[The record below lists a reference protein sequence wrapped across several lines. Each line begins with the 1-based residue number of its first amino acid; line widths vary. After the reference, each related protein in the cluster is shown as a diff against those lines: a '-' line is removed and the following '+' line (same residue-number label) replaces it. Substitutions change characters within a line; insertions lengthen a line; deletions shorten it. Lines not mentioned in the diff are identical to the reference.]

1 MEFEYDNRSCHLISQ
16 EVTIYMERIE
26 AKPKINRK
34 ATATRYYDL
43 QDIFDELYANSVK
56 GKKFTSL
63 MPIIAS
69 EQNIKLAYRQIKANK
84 GSYTPGT
91 DGKTMAD
98 IENLTEEEYVSLI
111 QKKLSW
117 YKPKMVRRKD
127 IPKPNGK
134 TRPLGIPC
142 IEDRL
147 VQQCILQVLEPI
159 CEAKFSSHSH
169 GFRPNRSAEHAMQE
183 CYRLMQQS
191 HCTYVVEFDIKGF
204 FDNVNHRKL
213 MRQLWTLGIRD
224 TKLLQIIKAI
234 LHAPI
239 LLPNG
244 TAEHPTK
251 GTPQGGI
258 ISPLLANVVLNELD
272 WWISSQWQN
281 IYSVMKKPLKPKFNK
296 KGQRDFG
303 NEYHALRKTKL
314 KEMYIVRYADDF
326 RIFCKNLKDAQAI
339 MAAVSMWLKER
350 LKLDVSTEKTRI
362 VNLKKSYSE
371 FLGFKLKLQKKGKKR
386 VVDARMSDKAVANCT
401 KKLTEQIKL
410 MQHPKDNMNLYKIIW
425 VYNSMVQGI
434 QNYYGIANN
443 VTISLQKIQRA
454 VTTVMTN
461 RLNIT
466 KDGYIFNELLRKRYG
481 KSKQVRY
488 LIGQPLVPIGYYK
501 SRNPMALETGANQY
515 TPEGREILAKKVS
528 KSGDPEVLKYLM
540 ENPVRNR
547 SIEYNDNRLS
557 LFQAQKGRCA
567 VTQMPLTI
575 GDIHCHHK
583 IPISQGGTDK
593 YQNLVLLTTG
603 VHTLVHATQEET
615 IFQLLVANKLT
626 TEMLN
631 RLNKLRQQVG
641 NDAITI

>member
-1 MEFEYDNRSCHLISQ
+1 
-16 EVTIYMERIE
+16 MERINT
-26 AKPKINRK
+26 KPKINRK
-34 ATATRYYDL
+34 ATVTRYYDL
-43 QDIFDELYANSVK
+43 QDTFDELYAKSVQNK
-56 GKKFTSL
+56 EFTSL

-69 EQNIKLAYRQIKANK
+69 ERNIKLAYRQIKANK

-159 CEAKFSSHSH
+159 CEAKFNPHSH
-169 GFRPNRSAEHAMQE
+169 GFRPNRSAEHAIVE
-183 CYRLMQQS
+183 CNRLMQKS

-239 LLPNG
+239 LLPDG
-244 TAEHPTK
+244 TVEHPTK

-272 WWISSQWQN
+272 WWISSQWQDF
-281 IYSVMKKPLKPKFNK
+281 YHVMKNPPKPQFRKN
-296 KGQRDFG
+296 GQRILS
-303 NEYHALRKTKL
+303 NEYKVLRKTKL

-326 RIFCKNLKDAQAI
+326 RIFCKTRKEAQII
-339 MAAVSMWLKER
+339 MMAVSMWLKER

-386 VVDARMSDKAVANCT
+386 VADAQMSDKAVKNCT
-401 KKLTEQIKL
+401 KKLTDQIKL
-410 MQHPKDNMNLYKIIW
+410 MQRPKDNMKLYKIIW

-443 VTISLQKIQRA
+443 VTIGLRKIQRA
-454 VTTVMTN
+454 VMTVMTN
-461 RLNIT
+461 RLDIT
-466 KDGYIFNELLRKRYG
+466 KDGCIFNELLGKRYG

-488 LIGQPLVPIGYYK
+488 LIGQPLVPIGYCK
-501 SRNPMALETGANQY
+501 SRKPMALKAGTNQY

-528 KSGDPEVLKYLM
+528 RSGDPEVLKYLM

-583 IPISQGGTDK
+583 IPVSQGGTDR
-593 YQNLVLLTTG
+593 YQNLVLLKTD
-603 VHTLVHATQEET
+603 VHTLVHATQERT
-615 IFQLLVANKLT
+615 ISKLMAVNNLT

-641 NDAITI
+641 NDTITI

>member
-1 MEFEYDNRSCHLISQ
+1 
-16 EVTIYMERIE
+16 MERIE
-26 AKPKINRK
+26 TKPKINRK
-34 ATATRYYDL
+34 ATVTRYYNL
-43 QDIFDELYANSVK
+43 QDTFDELYAKSVK

-63 MPIIAS
+63 MPLIAS

-98 IENLTEEEYVSLI
+98 IENLTEEKYVSLI

-117 YKPKMVRRKD
+117 YKTKIVRRKD

-147 VQQCILQVLEPI
+147 IQQCILQVLEPI
-159 CEAKFSSHSH
+159 CEAKFNPHSH
-169 GFRPNRSAEHAMQE
+169 GFRPNRSAEHAIAE
-183 CYRLMQQS
+183 CERLMQKS

-224 TKLLQIIKAI
+224 TKLLQIIKII

-239 LLPNG
+239 LLPDG
-244 TAEHPTK
+244 TVEPPTK

-272 WWISSQWQN
+272 WWISSQWQDF
-281 IYSVMKKPLKPKFNK
+281 YQVMKKPPKP
-296 KGQRDFG
+296 QFG
-303 NEYHALRKTKL
+303 KNGHKILSNEYKVLRKTRL
-314 KEMYIVRYADDF
+314 TEMYIVRYADDF
-326 RIFCKNLKDAQAI
+326 RIFCKTRKEAQAI
-339 MAAVSMWLKER
+339 MAAVSMWLSER
-350 LKLDVSTEKTRI
+350 LKLDVSPDKTRI
-362 VNLKKSYSE
+362 VNLRKSFSE
-371 FLGFKLKLQKKGKKR
+371 FLGFKLRLQKKGKKQ
-386 VVDARMSDKAVANCT
+386 VVDARMSDKAVKNCT
-401 KKLTEQIKL
+401 KKLTDQIKL
-410 MQHPKDNMNLYKIIW
+410 MQHPKGNMSLYNIIW

-454 VTTVMTN
+454 VMTVMTN

-466 KDGYIFNELLRKRYG
+466 KNGYIFNELLRKKYG
-481 KSKQVRY
+481 NSKQVRY

-501 SRNPMALETGANQY
+501 NRNPMALETGANQY

-528 KSGDPEVLKYLM
+528 KSGDPEVLRHLM
-540 ENPVRNR
+540 ENPVKNR

-575 GDIHCHHK
+575 GGIHCHHK
-583 IPISQGGTDK
+583 TPISQGGTDR

-603 VHTLVHATQEET
+603 IHTLVHATHENT
-615 IFQLLVANKLT
+615 ITKLMAANNVT
-626 TEMLN
+626 AEMLN
-631 RLNKLRQQVG
+631 RLNKLRREVG
-641 NDAITI
+641 NNEITI

>member
-1 MEFEYDNRSCHLISQ
+1 
-16 EVTIYMERIE
+16 MERIE
-26 AKPKINRK
+26 TKPKINRK
-34 ATATRYYDL
+34 ATVTRYYDL
-43 QDIFDELYANSVK
+43 QETFDELYAQSVQ

-63 MPIIAS
+63 MPLIAS
-69 EQNIKLAYRQIKANK
+69 EQNIKLAYRQIKANR

-98 IENLTEEEYVSLI
+98 IENLTEKKYVSLI

-159 CEAKFSSHSH
+159 CEAKFNPNSH
-169 GFRPNRSAEHAMQE
+169 GFRPNRSAEHAIVECNRRMQ
-183 CYRLMQQS
+183 MS
-191 HCTYVVEFDIKGF
+191 HCTFVVEFDIKGF

-224 TKLLQIIKAI
+224 TKLLQIVKAI
-234 LHAPI
+234 LHAPV
-239 LLPNG
+239 LLPDG
-244 TAEHPTK
+244 TVEHPVK

-272 WWISSQWQN
+272 WWVTSQWQN
-281 IYSVMKKPLKPKFNK
+281 FYTVMKKPLTPQYN
-296 KGQRDFG
+296 QWNRRILS
-303 NEYHALRKTKL
+303 NEYKSLRRTKL

-326 RIFCKNLKDAQAI
+326 RIFCKTRKEARAI
-339 MAAVSMWLKER
+339 MAAVTMWLKER
-350 LKLDVSTEKTRI
+350 LKLDISPDKTRI
-362 VNLKKSYSE
+362 VNLKKKSSE
-371 FLGFKLKLQKKGKKR
+371 FLGFELRLGRKGHKQI
-386 VVDARMSDKAVANCT
+386 VDVRMNEKAIKNCT
-401 KKLTEQIKL
+401 EKLITEIKL
-410 MQHPKDNMNLYKIIW
+410 MQFPKSQMNLYQTIW
-425 VYNSMVQGI
+425 VYNSQVQGI

-443 VTISLQKIQRA
+443 VTVGLQRIQRA
-454 VTTVMTN
+454 VMTAMVN

-466 KDGYIFNELLRKRYG
+466 KKGYIFNESLRKRYG

-488 LIGQPLVPIGYYK
+488 LMGQPLVPIGYCK
-501 SRNPMALETGANQY
+501 SRKPMALEAEANQY

-528 KSGDPEVLKYLM
+528 KSGNPEVLKYLM
-540 ENPVRNR
+540 KNPVKNR
-547 SIEYNDNRLS
+547 SIEFNDNRLS

-567 VTQMPLTI
+567 VTQLPLTI

-583 IPISQGGTDK
+583 IPISRGGTDK
-593 YQNLVLLTTG
+593 YQNLVLLKTDIH
-603 VHTLVHATQEET
+603 VLVHATQEET
-615 IFQLLVANKLT
+615 ISKLIADNNLT
-626 TEMLN
+626 VEMIN
-631 RLNKLRQQVG
+631 RLNKLRQKVG
-641 NDAITI
+641 NNEIII

>member
-1 MEFEYDNRSCHLISQ
+1 
-16 EVTIYMERIE
+16 MERIE
-26 AKPKINRK
+26 TKPKINRK
-34 ATATRYYDL
+34 ATVTRYYNL
-43 QDIFDELYANSVK
+43 QDTFDELYAQSVQNK
-56 GKKFTSL
+56 EFTSL
-63 MPIIAS
+63 VPLIAS
-69 EQNIKLAYRQIKANK
+69 EQNINLAYRQIKANK

-98 IENLTEEEYVSLI
+98 IGNLTEEEYVDLV

-117 YKPKMVRRKD
+117 YKPKMVRRKE
-127 IPKPNGK
+127 IEKPNGSM
-134 TRPLGIPC
+134 RPLGIPC

-159 CEAKFSSHSH
+159 CEAKFNPHSH
-169 GFRPNRSAEHAMQE
+169 GFRPNRSAEHAIAE
-183 CYRLMQQS
+183 CERLMQIS

-234 LHAPI
+234 LHAPV

-244 TAEHPTK
+244 TVEHPSK

-272 WWISSQWQN
+272 WWISSQWQEF
-281 IYSVMKKPLKPKFNK
+281 YHVMRKPLEPRFSKN
-296 KGQRDFG
+296 GQRNLG
-303 NEYHALRKTKL
+303 HEYRALRKTKL

-326 RIFCKNLKDAQAI
+326 RIFCKTRKEAQSI
-339 MAAVSMWLKER
+339 MIAVSKWLKER
-350 LKLDVSTEKTRI
+350 LKLDVSPEKTRI

-371 FLGFKLKLQKKGKKR
+371 FLGFKLRLQKKSNKQ
-386 VVDARMSDKAVANCT
+386 VVDARMSDKAVKKCT
-401 KKLTEQIKL
+401 ENLTKQIKL
-410 MQHPKDNMNLYKIIW
+410 LQHPKDNSNLYEAIW
-425 VYNSMVQGI
+425 VYNSRVQGI

-443 VTISLQKIQRA
+443 VAIDLQGIQRA
-454 VTTVMTN
+454 VMTVMKN

-466 KDGYIFNELLRKRYG
+466 KNGYVFNESLKKRYG
-481 KSKQVRY
+481 KSRQVRY

-501 SRNPMALETGANQY
+501 SRKPMALETGANQY

-528 KSGDPEVLKYLM
+528 ESGDPEVLRYLM

-567 VTQMPLTI
+567 VTHMPLTI

-583 IPISQGGTDK
+583 IPISHGGTDK

-603 VHTLVHATQEET
+603 IHTLVHATQEET
-615 IFQLLVANKLT
+615 ISKLITANNVT
-626 TEMLN
+626 AEMLN
-631 RLNKLRQQVG
+631 RLNKLRQEVG
-641 NDAITI
+641 NNEITI

>member
-1 MEFEYDNRSCHLISQ
+1 
-16 EVTIYMERIE
+16 MERIE
-26 AKPKINRK
+26 TKPKINRK
-34 ATATRYYDL
+34 ATVTRYYNL
-43 QDIFDELYANSVK
+43 QDTFDELYAQSVQ
-56 GKKFTSL
+56 GKEFDSL

-98 IENLTEEEYVSLI
+98 IESLTEEEYVSLI

-147 VQQCILQVLEPI
+147 IQQCILQVLEPI
-159 CEAKFSSHSH
+159 CEAKFNSHSH
-169 GFRPNRSAEHAMQE
+169 GFRPNRSTEHAIQE
-183 CYRLMQQS
+183 CYRLMQKS

-239 LLPNG
+239 LLPDG
-244 TAEHPTK
+244 TVEHPTK

-272 WWISSQWQN
+272 WWIVSQWQEF
-281 IYSVMKKPLKPKFNK
+281 YHVMKKPPKPQFSKN
-296 KGQRDFG
+296 GQRNLGD
-303 NEYHALRKTKL
+303 EYKALRKTKL

-326 RIFCKNLKDAQAI
+326 RIFCKTRKEAQAI

-350 LKLDVSTEKTRI
+350 LKLDVSPDKTRI
-362 VNLKKSYSE
+362 VNLKKSFSE
-371 FLGFKLKLQKKGKKR
+371 FLGFKLKLRKKGKKR
-386 VVDARMSDKAVANCT
+386 VVDARMSDKAVKKCT
-401 KKLTEQIKL
+401 EGLIKQVKL
-410 MQHPKDNMNLYKIIW
+410 MQHPKDNMSLYKIIW

-443 VTISLQKIQRA
+443 VTIGLQKIQRA
-454 VTTVMTN
+454 VMTVMTN

-466 KDGYIFNELLRKRYG
+466 KNGYIFNEPLRKRYG
-481 KSKQVRY
+481 KSSQIRY
-488 LIGQPLVPIGYYK
+488 LIGQPLVPIGYY
-501 SRNPMALETGANQY
+501 RNKQPMALEVGASQY
-515 TPEGREILAKKVS
+515 TPEGREILTKKVS
-528 KSGDPEVLKYLM
+528 KSGEPEVLKYLM
-540 ENPVRNR
+540 ENPVKNR

-567 VTQMPLTI
+567 VTQLPLTI

-583 IPISQGGTDK
+583 VPVSQGGTDK
-593 YQNLVLLTTG
+593 YQNLVLLRTDI
-603 VHTLVHATQEET
+603 HTLVHATQDET
-615 IFQLLVANKLT
+615 ISKLIAANNPT
-626 TEMLN
+626 AEMLN
-631 RLNKLRQQVG
+631 RLNKLRQKVG
-641 NDAITI
+641 NNEITI